1 MAVAVVM
8 DFEGGTL
15 EQYDEVVKRMGF
27 ARQGIGA
34 PGSLFH
40 WVTDTDK
47 GIRVTDVWR
56 TREEFDQFASAS
68 IGPITREVGI
78 PQEPTVGVH
87 EVHNYMTA
95 G

>member
-15 EQYDEVVKRMGF
+15 EQYDEVVQRMGF
-27 ARQGIGA
+27 AREGAGA
-34 PGSLFH
+34 PGGLFH

-47 GIRVTDVWR
+47 GIRITDVWR
-56 TREEFDQFASAS
+56 TREEFDQFASET
-68 IGPITREVGI
+68 IGPLTRQVGI
-78 PQEPTVGVH
+78 PQEPAVSVH
-87 EVHNYMTA
+87 EVHNYLTA